1 MKTAVCLTLVVLGG
15 TGGDLCFS
23 YAMKQVGE
31 SASFRWTNLSRM
43 FGRAARI
50 PSMWMGIA
58 LHVVAFLSFVA
69 LLTWADVSFVVPATA
84 LSYAVGAA
92 GAAAILGERVT
103 TKRWAGI
110 VLISSG
116 VLLVLLG

>member
-1 MKTAVCLTLVVLGG
+1 MLVVLGG
-15 TGGDLCFS
+15 TSGDLCFS
-23 YAMKQVGE
+23 YGMKQVGE
-31 SASFRWTNLSRM
+31 LASFRWTNLSRT
-43 FGRAARI
+43 FSRVARM
-50 PSMWMGIA
+50 PLMWMGIA
-58 LHVVAFLSFVA
+58 LHAVAFLSFVT

-103 TKRWAGI
+103 SKRWAGI

>member
-1 MKTAVCLTLVVLGG
+1 MKR
-15 TGGDLCFS
+15 
-23 YAMKQVGE
+23 VGE
-31 SASFRWTNLSRM
+31 LASFRWTNLSRM
-43 FGRAARI
+43 FGRAARM
-50 PSMWMGIA
+50 PLMWIGIA
-58 LHVVAFLSFVA
+58 LQAVAFLAFVA

-92 GAAAILGERVT
+92 GAAVILGERVT

>member
-1 MKTAVCLTLVVLGG
+1 LKTAVCLTLVVLGG

-31 SASFRWTNLSRM
+31 LASFRWTNLSRM
-43 FGRAARI
+43 FGRAARM
-50 PSMWMGIA
+50 PLMWIGIV
-58 LHVVAFLSFVA
+58 LHAVAFLSFVA
-69 LLTWADVSFVVPATA
+69 LLSWADVSFVVPATA

-92 GAAAILGERVT
+92 GAAVILGERVT

>member
-1 MKTAVCLTLVVLGG
+1 LKTAVCLTLVVLGG
-15 TGGDLCFS
+15 TGGDLCFAH
-23 YAMKQVGE
+23 AMKRVGE
-31 SASFRWTNLSRM
+31 LASFRWANLSRM
-43 FGRAARI
+43 FGRAARM
-50 PSMWMGIA
+50 PLMWIGIA
-58 LHVVAFLSFVA
+58 LQAVAFLSFAA

-92 GAAAILGERVT
+92 GAAVLLGERVT
-103 TKRWAGI
+103 TKRWAGV

>member
-1 MKTAVCLTLVVLGG
+1 MKH
-15 TGGDLCFS
+15 
-23 YAMKQVGE
+23 VGE
-31 SASFRWTNLSRM
+31 MANFGWAALRRM
-43 FGRAARI
+43 FGRAVRM

-58 LHVVAFLSFVA
+58 LHGVAFLSFVA

-92 GAAAILGERVT
+92 GAALILGERVT
-103 TKRWAGI
+103 SKRWAGI

-116 VLLVLLG
+116 VVLVLLG